1 MFPTIASII
10 ITVFLLNTI
19 YSLKHS
25 EGLKITTPLIHR
37 DSIYSPLY
45 NSSQTIADR
54 AKRAVQ
60 LSLARHAYRSTL
72 SSKNTPSGIKEGLV
86 FSMRHNLF
94 HVNLSIGQPPV
105 PQLVIMDTGSE
116 MLWVKCFPCSPCSQV
131 PSVTLFD
138 PLKSKTYVPRPCTR
152 ACPKCSGKDAGEQP
166 PVDCMYEIYYIDDT
180 HSEGVYATDQLT
192 FSTSDDGFVTIPDMQ
207 FGCSSLIS
215 GIGNQDDIINGVF
228 GLSGSTSRAGLPYG
242 EKPPI
247 NKLGF
252 HFSYCIGSIFDS
264 SYPYN
269 HLTIGDE
276 SDLLGYSTP
285 YHNNPRGDYFVQLT
299 NISLGGKQTLDI
311 EDRVFRMMSAAG
323 IVVDSGS
330 NIMLLHRIA
339 FEVVKAQVK
348 KMASSILTI
357 APVRES
363 FELCYKGSVNVDA
376 RGFPVMALQFM
387 DDVVVEM
394 NNEGMFI
401 QVDDNTFCLAIVR
414 SSDISVIGIMA
425 QQGYNVGY
433 DLKALRI
440 YFQPLDCQNL
450 EERRS

>member
-1 MFPTIASII
+1 
-10 ITVFLLNTI
+10 
-19 YSLKHS
+19 
-25 EGLKITTPLIHR
+25 
-37 DSIYSPLY
+37 
-45 NSSQTIADR
+45 
-54 AKRAVQ
+54 
-60 LSLARHAYRSTL
+60 
-72 SSKNTPSGIKEGLV
+72 
-86 FSMRHNLF
+86 
-94 HVNLSIGQPPV
+94 
-105 PQLVIMDTGSE
+105 
-116 MLWVKCFPCSPCSQV
+116 
-131 PSVTLFD
+131 
-138 PLKSKTYVPRPCTR
+138 
-152 ACPKCSGKDAGEQP
+152 
-166 PVDCMYEIYYIDDT
+166 
-180 HSEGVYATDQLT
+180 
-192 FSTSDDGFVTIPDMQ
+192 MQ

-228 GLSGSTSRAGLPYG
+228 GLSGSTSRAGLPY
-242 EKPPI
+242 
-247 NKLGF
+247 GF

-299 NISLGGKQTLDI
+299 NISLGGKTLDI

>member
-1 MFPTIASII
+1 
-10 ITVFLLNTI
+10 
-19 YSLKHS
+19 
-25 EGLKITTPLIHR
+25 
-37 DSIYSPLY
+37 
-45 NSSQTIADR
+45 
-54 AKRAVQ
+54 
-60 LSLARHAYRSTL
+60 
-72 SSKNTPSGIKEGLV
+72 
-86 FSMRHNLF
+86 
-94 HVNLSIGQPPV
+94 
-105 PQLVIMDTGSE
+105 MDTGSE

-131 PSVTLFD
+131 PGVTLFN
-138 PLKSKTYVPRPCTR
+138 PLNSKTYFPRPCTR
-152 ACPKCSGKDAGEQP
+152 ACPKCSDAGEQP
-166 PVDCMYEIYYIDDT
+166 PKDCIYEIHYIDHT
-180 HSEGVYATDQLT
+180 YSKGVYATDQLT
-192 FSTSDDGFVTIPDMQ
+192 FTTSDDGFVTIPDMQ

-299 NISLGGKQTLDI
+299 NISLGGKTLDI
-311 EDRVFRMMSAAG
+311 EHRVFQMMYAKG

-330 NIMLLHRIA
+330 NIMFLHSMA
-339 FEVVKAQVK
+339 FDVVKAQVK
-348 KMASSILTI
+348 KMASSILTK
-357 APVRES
+357 APVRKS
-363 FELCYKGSVNVDA
+363 FELCYKGSVNIDA
-376 RGFPVMALQFM
+376 RGFPVMELQFM
-387 DDVVVEM
+387 DNVVLEI

-414 SSDISVIGIMA
+414 SSDISVTGIMA
-425 QQGYNVGY
+425 QQGYLVGY

-440 YFQPLDCQNL
+440 YFQALDCQNL
-450 EERRS
+450 KERRS

>member
-1 MFPTIASII
+1 
-10 ITVFLLNTI
+10 
-19 YSLKHS
+19 
-25 EGLKITTPLIHR
+25 
-37 DSIYSPLY
+37 
-45 NSSQTIADR
+45 
-54 AKRAVQ
+54 
-60 LSLARHAYRSTL
+60 
-72 SSKNTPSGIKEGLV
+72 
-86 FSMRHNLF
+86 
-94 HVNLSIGQPPV
+94 
-105 PQLVIMDTGSE
+105 MDTGSE

-228 GLSGSTSRAGLPYG
+228 GLSGG

-299 NISLGGKQTLDI
+299 NISLGGK
-311 EDRVFRMMSAAG
+311 V
-323 IVVDSGS
+323 
-330 NIMLLHRIA
+330 
-339 FEVVKAQVK
+339 
-348 KMASSILTI
+348 
-357 APVRES
+357 
-363 FELCYKGSVNVDA
+363 
-376 RGFPVMALQFM
+376 
-387 DDVVVEM
+387 
-394 NNEGMFI
+394 
-401 QVDDNTFCLAIVR
+401 
-414 SSDISVIGIMA
+414 
-425 QQGYNVGY
+425 
-433 DLKALRI
+433 
-440 YFQPLDCQNL
+440 
-450 EERRS
+450 